1 MRHTAKTQLRAALVD
16 NDRMPRLPRRLVV
29 IPNQPHHV
37 ILRGNNRR
45 RLFSYPREKHFFL
58 GRLLQASDKQRV
70 PVHAITLMSNHV
82 HLIVTPRDH
91 LQLSRFVRHF
101 AQRYAQFRNFSRGAT
116 GKLFEQ
122 RYKSIPIV
130 SDEQMAITTA
140 YVELNPVHAKICS
153 EPEAYRWSTYP
164 QHAGYRAHEPV
175 ISKLWSP
182 SSWYQSLGGDPNQRA
197 AAFRDWFTYY
207 RARDDWSQVY
217 PDRGSQDDQ
226 KRFERPDRT
235 RAT

>member
-1 MRHTAKTQLRAALVD
+1 MGHRAKTQLWADLVD
-16 NDRMPRLPRRLVV
+16 NTAMPRIPRRFLV
-29 IPNQPHHV
+29 IPQHPHHV

-45 RLFSYPREKHFFL
+45 RLFSYPRERHFFL
-58 GRLLQASDKQRV
+58 SRLLQGSEKQRV
-70 PVHAITLMSNHV
+70 PVHAITLMTNHV
-82 HLIVTPRDH
+82 HLIVTPCDY

-101 AQRYAQFRNFSRGAT
+101 AQRYAQFRNASRGAT

-122 RYKSIPIV
+122 RYKCIPIV

-140 YVELNPVHAKICS
+140 YVELNPVHAKICL

-164 QHAGYRAHEPV
+164 QHAGYRSHEQL
-175 ISKLWSP
+175 ISKLWTP
-182 SSWYQSLGGDPNQRA
+182 SSWYQSLGSDPNERA

-217 PDRGSQDDQ
+217 PASGLIDGR
-226 KRFERPDRT
+226 KRFERPDRSG
-235 RAT
+235 AT

>member
-1 MRHTAKTQLRAALVD
+1 
-16 NDRMPRLPRRLVV
+16 MPRLPRRLLV
-29 IPNQPHHV
+29 IPHHPHHV

-58 GRLLQASDKQRV
+58 SRLFQGSEKQRV
-70 PVHAITLMSNHV
+70 PVHAITLMTNHI
-82 HLIVTPRDH
+82 HLIVTPCDH

-101 AQRYAQFRNFSRGAT
+101 AQRYAQFRNASRGAT

-122 RYKSIPIV
+122 RYNCIPIT
-130 SDEQMAITTA
+130 SDAQMAITTA
-140 YVELNPVHAKICS
+140 YVELNPVRANICS

-164 QHAGYRAHEPV
+164 QHAGYRAYEPL

-182 SSWYQSLGGDPNQRA
+182 SSWYQSLGSDPNERA
-197 AAFRDWFTYY
+197 AAFRDWFAYY

-217 PDRGSQDDQ
+217 PDRRSHDDR
-226 KRFERPDRT
+226 KRFERPDRSG
-235 RAT
+235 AT

>member
-1 MRHTAKTQLRAALVD
+1 MRHTAKTQLWAALVD
-16 NDRMPRLPRRLVV
+16 NDRMPRLPRHLIV
-29 IPNQPHHV
+29 IPQQPHHV

-45 RLFSYPREKHFFL
+45 RLFSYPREKRFFL
-58 GRLLQASDKQRV
+58 GCLLQASVKQCV
-70 PVHAITLMSNHV
+70 PVHAITLMTNHV
-82 HLIVTPRDH
+82 HLIVTPCDH
-91 LQLSRFVRHF
+91 LQLSRFVGHF
-101 AQRYAQFRNFSRGAT
+101 AQRYAQFRNVSRGAT

-130 SDEQMAITTA
+130 SDEQMAITIA

-175 ISKLWSP
+175 VAKLWSP
-182 SSWYQSLGGDPNQRA
+182 SGWYQSLGGDPNQRA

-207 RARDDWSQVY
+207 RARDDWAQVY
-217 PDRGSQDDQ
+217 PNPKSQHDR
-226 KRFERPDRT
+226 KRFERPDRS

>member
-1 MRHTAKTQLRAALVD
+1 
-16 NDRMPRLPRRLVV
+16 MPRLPRNFLVV
-29 IPNQPHHV
+29 PHHPHHL

-58 GRLLQASDKQRV
+58 SRLLQSSEKHRV
-70 PVHAITLMSNHV
+70 PVHAITLMTNHV
-82 HLIVTPRDH
+82 HLIVTPAEH
-91 LQLSRFVRHF
+91 LQLSQFVRQF

-122 RYKSIPIV
+122 RYKSVPIV

-140 YVELNPVHAKICS
+140 YVELNPVHARISS
-153 EPEAYRWSTYP
+153 EPESYRWSTYP
-164 QHAGYRAHEPV
+164 QHAGYRADEPL

-182 SSWYQSLGGDPNQRA
+182 SSWYQSLGSDPNQRA
-197 AAFRDWFTYY
+197 AAFRDWFAYY

-217 PDRGSQDDQ
+217 PERGSHGDR
-226 KRFERPDRT
+226 KRFERPDRSG
-235 RAT
+235 AT

>member
-1 MRHTAKTQLRAALVD
+1 MGHRAKTQLWADLVD
-16 NDRMPRLPRRLVV
+16 NTAMPRIPRRLLV
-29 IPNQPHHV
+29 IPQHPHHV

-45 RLFSYPREKHFFL
+45 RLFSYPRERHFFL
-58 GRLLQASDKQRV
+58 SRLLQGSEKQRV
-70 PVHAITLMSNHV
+70 PVHAITLMTNHV
-82 HLIVTPRDH
+82 HLIVTPCDY

-101 AQRYAQFRNFSRGAT
+101 AQRYAQFRNASRGAT

-122 RYKSIPIV
+122 RYKCIPIV

-140 YVELNPVHAKICS
+140 YVELNPVHAKICL

-164 QHAGYRAHEPV
+164 QHAGYRSREQL
-175 ISKLWSP
+175 ISKLWTP
-182 SSWYQSLGGDPNQRA
+182 SSWYQSLGSDPNERA

-217 PDRGSQDDQ
+217 PASGLIDGR
-226 KRFERPDRT
+226 KRFERPDRSG
-235 RAT
+235 AT

>member
-1 MRHTAKTQLRAALVD
+1 MVD
-16 NDRMPRLPRRLVV
+16 NTPMPRIPRRLLV
-29 IPNQPHHV
+29 IPQHPHHV

-58 GRLLQASDKQRV
+58 SRVLQGSEKQRV
-70 PVHAITLMSNHV
+70 PVHAITLMTNHV
-82 HLIVTPRDH
+82 HLIVTPCDY

-101 AQRYAQFRNFSRGAT
+101 AQRYAQFRNASRGAT

-122 RYKSIPIV
+122 RYKCIPIV

-140 YVELNPVHAKICS
+140 YVELNPVHAKICL

-164 QHAGYRAHEPV
+164 QHAGYRSREQL
-175 ISKLWSP
+175 ISKLWTP
-182 SSWYQSLGGDPNQRA
+182 SSWYQSLGSDPNERA

-217 PDRGSQDDQ
+217 PASGLIDGR
-226 KRFERPDRT
+226 KRFERPDRSG
-235 RAT
+235 AT